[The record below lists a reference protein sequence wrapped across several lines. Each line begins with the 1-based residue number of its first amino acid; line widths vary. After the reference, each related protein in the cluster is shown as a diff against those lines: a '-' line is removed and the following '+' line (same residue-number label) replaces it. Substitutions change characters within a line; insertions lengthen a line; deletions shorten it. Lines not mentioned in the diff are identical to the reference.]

1 MTAKKDLAP
10 KECAECVEQSVND
23 ENNLELEKVK
33 TELETLQA
41 NYIRLAADFDNYR
54 KRTQRQTQEVVA
66 RANEELFCQL
76 LPVLDNF
83 SIALE
88 SLTDESVLKGMTM
101 IYDQLMGVLEA
112 EGVKVIEAT
121 GCTFD
126 PMVHEAVGF
135 DHCPDLPE
143 NAIIEELRKGY
154 TLGGKVIRP
163 AAVKVN
169 IKKEDAD

>member
-169 IKKEDAD
+169 IKKEDVD